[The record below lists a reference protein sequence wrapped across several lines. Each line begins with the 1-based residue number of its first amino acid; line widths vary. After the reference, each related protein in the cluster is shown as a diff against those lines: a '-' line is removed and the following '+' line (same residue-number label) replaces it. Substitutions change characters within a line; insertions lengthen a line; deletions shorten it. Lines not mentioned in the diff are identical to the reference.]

1 MSAGGRVDAEMLR
14 ERRSSG
20 TDDEDDDS
28 SDESGHHAPIMSI
41 FASYYG
47 IEDTSAQEMKGTIDD
62 ANFNSEQ
69 YVKVRLL
76 VDCCACF
83 KIICIFF
90 RICSQMIQ
98 WKD

>member
-1 MSAGGRVDAEMLR
+1 MSGGRFDAEILR

-28 SDESGHHAPIMSI
+28 TDESGSHQAPIMSI

-69 YVKVRLL
+69 YVKVP
-76 VDCCACF
+76 
-83 KIICIFF
+83 
-90 RICSQMIQ
+90 
-98 WKD
+98 